1 MLLAGAKDPGIIPA
15 TYLSNQ
21 AKKVVNR
28 RYVTINS
35 KRHRINY
42 LTSNG
47 SHLSRLKYCETCHI
61 FRSENSAH
69 CNICNNCVAG
79 FDHHCVWLGTCVG
92 KRNYRYFFVFVTS
105 IVFSTMFTIAVCISH
120 LILNSRK
127 IDDPKSK
134 AAKIFPASGVIALFL
149 VVFSLVVSC
158 SCRITLNR
166 RWVQPGH
173 FLHFILSL
181 SILTR
186 QPISTWRRGSPI
198 ILSSTWIEGTSSREF

>member
-1 MLLAGAKDPGIIPA
+1 MTTLMFVAGAKDPGIIPA

-21 AKKVVNR
+21 AKKIVNR

-69 CNICNNCVAG
+69 CNVCNNCVAG

-92 KRNYRYFFVFVTS
+92 KRNYRQFFVFVTS
-105 IVFSTMFTIAVCISH
+105 IVLSTLFTIAVCISH
-120 LILNSRK
+120 LILNSTI
-127 IDDPKSK
+127 IDDSKSK
-134 AAKIFPASGVIALFL
+134 AAKVFPASGVIALLL
-149 VVFSLVVSC
+149 VVFSLFVSVN
-158 SCRITLNR
+158 CRITHNR
-166 RWVQPGH
+166 RSVQLGR
-173 FLHFILSL
+173 FLRSIWSL
-181 SILTR
+181 ST
-186 QPISTWRRGSPI
+186 
-198 ILSSTWIEGTSSREF
+198 